1 MERWK
6 SIGILL
12 TVLLLGGSVF
22 TGTLMA
28 QSAGKNNKPLKV
40 SINPVKLESGQI
52 ITPLGIYNVTKMYKT
67 PDGVTHMEGKRI
79 SKIPQ
84 QDMVGFSR
92 NSVRQNESN

>member
-22 TGTLMA
+22 AGSITA

-40 SINPVKLESGQI
+40 PINPVKLESGQI
-52 ITPLGIYNVTKMYKT
+52 ITPLGIYNVTKIYKT
-67 PDGVTHMEGKRI
+67 PNGVTHMEGKHVSKVQPPAI
-79 SKIPQ
+79 SDKP
-84 QDMVGFSR
+84 
-92 NSVRQNESN
+92 